1 VAIAAITESLILGG
15 HEVKLLSMST
25 HKHPFDAG
33 KFPETI
39 SEQTKAEGV
48 EMDTEV
54 NILSAFRNLF
64 SSRSYNVERFYSRAF
79 EQRLVSILRDQDF
92 DIIHLESIFCTP
104 YLKTI
109 RAHSKAKVVVRAH
122 NVEFRIWEQLATSS
136 SNPLKKWY
144 LSLLARRLR
153 AYEIITLWAVDGI
166 VTISEE
172 DAKNLRELDIICPIE
187 IIPIGFD
194 VTNIPMAQVVT
205 NPIRLYHLGA
215 MDWKPNVEAV
225 RWFALSIWPQV
236 HAKFPEVECHL
247 AGRKMPNEFLSLN
260 VPGLFVEGE
269 IDDVTHFLKDKSICV
284 VPVLSGS
291 GMRIKT
297 AEALAHGKV
306 VISTS
311 LGATG
316 IPFTDQLNML
326 IANTPSEFA
335 DRVQWLLTDRSRI
348 ESISKAARTLA
359 EQQFDLKEL
368 SSKLTY
374 FYNRIN

>member
-1 VAIAAITESLILGG
+1 
-15 HEVKLLSMST
+15 
-25 HKHPFDAG
+25 
-33 KFPETI
+33 
-39 SEQTKAEGV
+39 
-48 EMDTEV
+48 
-54 NILSAFRNLF
+54 
-64 SSRSYNVERFYSRAF
+64 
-79 EQRLVSILRDQDF
+79 
-92 DIIHLESIFCTP
+92 
-104 YLKTI
+104 
-109 RAHSKAKVVVRAH
+109 
-122 NVEFRIWEQLATSS
+122 
-136 SNPLKKWY
+136 
-144 LSLLARRLR
+144 
-153 AYEIITLWAVDGI
+153 
-166 VTISEE
+166 
-172 DAKNLRELDIICPIE
+172 
-187 IIPIGFD
+187 
-194 VTNIPMAQVVT
+194 
-205 NPIRLYHLGA
+205 
-215 MDWKPNVEAV
+215 MDWEPNVEAV
-225 RWFALSIWPQV
+225 RWFAFTIWPQV

-306 VISTS
+306 VISTN

-316 IPFTDQLNML
+316 IPFTDQRNML
-326 IANTPSEFA
+326 IANTPSKFA
-335 DRVQWLLTDRSRI
+335 DRVRWILNDRSRI